1 MKVFVAVALALCLVH
16 VASASMPVLSGK
28 SSLRFG
34 EISSENIADNSI
46 STSKLQAYAVG
57 AQQLAGGAVDSNKI
71 ASEAIYAPHFSPN
84 SVTSRSLAVD
94 TVIIHI
100 DGQDPVE
107 STQMGGATIPVGPN
121 SVQPFEGVA
130 GGTAVQIDL
139 PNTNNG
145 YVVEGKA
152 RGPGVILGWYPARNG
167 HLLRYQH
174 ARSLRGLVCADVGI
188 EDMEND
194 FNCRCECD
202 CTSGDFFFNDV
213 FDFNPFD
220 FSSSADD
227 CTCDCSCFVDDDFR
241 QMNWDRDLGLDGTDF
256 NCDIIC
262 TSLEDG
268 YPGPGTACTDP
279 NGVVLTDPACPGST
293 APPALDVGDGVV
305 DVNVF
310 GTFDA
315 TKVQVTDLT
324 EQPEACSSYT
334 SVEDV
339 FNPQEG
345 VPNYSPSVESI
356 TIDDEGRIFLRFLG
370 YGGVDRLNTATH
382 PDIDIVVVVLLDE
395 QFGA

>member
-121 SVQPFEGVA
+121 SVQPFEGA
-130 GGTAVQIDL
+130 LGGTAVQIDL
-139 PNTNNG
+139 PNTGNG

-188 EDMEND
+188 EDMDNN
-194 FNCRCECD
+194 FNCG
-202 CTSGDFFFNDV
+202 CTCACNSGDFDVDFFNGND
-213 FDFNPFD
+213 N
-220 FSSSADD
+220 
-227 CTCDCSCFVDDDFR
+227 DCSCTCSCSVDDDFR
-241 QMNWDRDLGLDGTDF
+241 NMNWDRDLGLDGTDL
-256 NCDIIC
+256 NCDVIC

-268 YPGPGTACTDP
+268 YPGVGATCLDP
-279 NGVVLTDPACPGST
+279 NGNLLTDPACPGST
-293 APPALDVGDGVV
+293 LPNALDVGDGEV
-305 DVNVF
+305 DFNVF
-310 GTFDA
+310 GGFDVN
-315 TKVQVTDLT
+315 KVQQTDIL